1 MVKSMFVLSGT
12 DEIHPYFGIIR
23 FFFRIIIKHKD
34 TTKQDLPPK
43 MCLKTWAYVTWMTF
57 KTPEKDPQ
65 SGLYMVNKSFY
76 QRDII
81 ISPRR
86 FMNRCILIP
95 SDKGTTYTV
104 AELPH

>member
-1 MVKSMFVLSGT
+1 MRYF
-12 DEIHPYFGIIR
+12 EITR
-23 FFFRIIIKHKD
+23 SFFRIIIKHKD
-34 TTKQDLPPK
+34 SAKQDLP
-43 MCLKTWAYVTWMTF
+43 LKTWAYVTCMTF
-57 KTPEKDPQ
+57 KTPEKDPH

-76 QRDII
+76 QRDKI